1 MTGHH
6 AAVPQAPAPAAQPDQ
21 PVLSLDLLTGRARPV
36 SGRRHAEQ
44 VPLAVD
50 AETARRLAEVSQE
63 HGVAPFTVLLA
74 VGKLLLGRYVGARD
88 VTVGTPVAGA
98 LAVLR
103 TSWADDET
111 AAELFARVGAALRT
125 ASADAGV
132 PLGGADEGPGPQPAA
147 GQAAPCPVVFA
158 QGVVS
163 AAGDASPDLTVCWD
177 ESAATGLSGVLGYDP
192 DLFDLATARRFAGHY
207 LNLLG
212 HALAEPGTRVAALV
226 HTCAE
231 ERALLTQW
239 GTGES
244 VAGAPGV
251 PEAFLARAGAS
262 PEAVALEYDGD
273 ILTYAQLRDRADAL
287 AAVLHAQGVTRG
299 SVVGLAMA
307 PSAQLVV
314 AMLAVLAAGAAYL
327 PLDPAHPRTRRA
339 FMLRDSGARL
349 LIADGAVDFA
359 DDLPVLRLDRP
370 VPPAVRDAAA
380 PAHPAELACVL
391 YTSGSTGRPKGV
403 GITHG
408 GIIRLVHDAGYL
420 RVGPGDVVAQVANVS
435 FDAATFE
442 VWGALLSG
450 ARLVGIAKDDAL
462 TPARLGERLAD
473 HGVSTMFLTTAL
485 FHRCVDADPT
495 IFAPLRTL
503 FFGGEAADARR
514 VAALR
519 TALPGLRLVNGYGPT
534 EGTTFASTW
543 DVTELPEGA
552 ARTPIGRPIG
562 GTRLHV
568 LDDHGRQSG
577 IGVPGELHL
586 GGPGLARGY
595 LGRPDLTAERFVPS
609 PFEPG
614 ERLYRT
620 GDVVRWREDGQ
631 LEYLGRADH
640 QLKIR
645 GVRIEPDEIASVLAT
660 CPGVRAAAVDV
671 RGDGDRRYLV
681 AYVVSAGQVTAAE
694 MRAHLAAQL
703 PAAMVPAF
711 YVPLETLPVTP
722 NGKLDRAALP
732 EPAAHHGA
740 RAAGGPPPRG
750 PVEELVA
757 EVWQELLGV
766 PVASAADDFFALG
779 GHSLLAAQMVR
790 RVAARAGV
798 DLGVRVAFEA
808 PTVAAFAVRVAAA
821 RPAVAHLPIPAAG
834 DGPHPL
840 SYGQQRLWFLDQLAP
855 GRAVYTVQLVLT
867 IDGPLDVTVLDAGL
881 QALVRRHAA
890 LRTRLVTLDGE
901 PRQIV
906 DDAPSSVLVVDD
918 LRGCADQD
926 ERAHALVRQDADEP
940 FDLAVGPLARWR
952 LVRLTDRRC
961 LLLVT
966 VHHALCD
973 GASVNVLIRDLGLL
987 YAAVATG
994 APAPPPLTVG
1004 YADYTR
1010 WQRELLAGETRAA
1023 QLAYWVDR
1031 LAGAP
1036 AALDLATGR
1045 PRPPVTRH
1053 VGEMFGIRLPA
1064 ALVRRVDEVGR
1075 RHGASRFM
1083 VLLAVFQVLLG
1094 RYADVRDVSVGSP
1107 VAGRTRPEFDD
1118 VVGFFVNTVVLR
1130 VRWRDTDTF
1139 GELLTRARD
1148 AVLGAYEHQDVPFE
1162 QVVEAV
1168 RPSRDASRSPLF
1180 QVMFSAQSVPE
1191 RTDALPGL
1199 SVAVAES
1206 TGRVAKFDLTVAWDE
1221 TPTVEGDL
1229 RGTVEYDVDLFDR
1242 ETVERL
1248 AQSYH
1253 TLLEAAL
1260 AAPGAP
1266 VATLDLL
1273 AEPEPIP
1280 PAAPHPGM
1288 PAAATLH
1295 GLVAAAAASWPD
1307 HPAVVQ
1313 GDRSVSH
1320 GELAARAA
1328 AVQAHL
1334 TACGVRSGDTVAVLL
1349 DRTPDWPAA
1358 LLGVLRTGA
1367 AYVPL
1372 APATPQVRLA
1382 HILAE
1387 SSAVVLLG
1395 SRDNGP
1401 YAAGVPFVAIEDALA
1416 AAPAVTAPPVH
1427 PSAPAYVLYTSGTT
1441 GQPKGV
1447 SVSHANLVHTL
1458 EAVAGHYELTRDDR
1472 VLQFAALTF
1481 DVAVE
1486 ELFSTLIRGGTVVLP
1501 PRGPVPGLDELTALA
1516 RRERLTVLNLP
1527 ASYWHEWVAALDHRP
1542 PASCPQLRLVVV
1554 GSERVD
1560 ARRLTRWRTAAPQVR
1575 WLNAYGPTETTITAT
1590 VHEPADDGERATSTV
1605 PIGRPLPGVRAY
1617 VLDGALRP
1625 LPRGVAGELWL
1636 GGPGVAHGYVG
1647 DPAGTATAFLPDPWG
1662 PPGARMYGTRD
1673 RVRLGAAGELEFLGR
1688 DDDQVKLRG
1697 HRIELGD
1704 VEAAL
1709 GTFPPVGEAAAV
1721 LREDV
1726 PGRPVLV
1733 GYVTPAGVDV
1743 TRLRAHLADR
1753 LPGYMVPS
1761 AIVVL
1766 DRLPR
1771 GERGKA
1777 DRAALPPPVA
1787 TTAGHAAPSS
1797 ELERMV
1803 AAIWREVLMVEHVGT
1818 DENFF
1823 EIGGHSLLMVRVQ
1836 TRLGEQLGRPVPVV
1850 DLFRHPTVRA
1860 LARHLASGQPA
1871 PAPTTGQLRAEI
1883 RRTIQ
1888 RGQTPRHG

>member
-855 GRAVYTVQLVLT
+855 GGRCTRCSWCSPSTGRSTSPSSTQE
-867 IDGPLDVTVLDAGL
+867 L

-926 ERAHALVRQDADEP
+926 GGPTPWCARTPTSPSTLPSGPWPVAPGPAHRSALSA
-940 FDLAVGPLARWR
+940 AG
-952 LVRLTDRRC
+952 
-961 LLLVT
+961 
-966 VHHALCD
+966 D
-973 GASVNVLIRDLGLL
+973 GAPRALRRRLGQRADPRPRSALRGL
-987 YAAVATG
+987 ATG

-1045 PRPPVTRH
+1045 PRPAVTRH
-1053 VGEMFGIRLPA
+1053 AGRCSASGCPPRWSGGSTRWAGGTAPA
-1064 ALVRRVDEVGR
+1064 GSWFCSPSSSGAGPVRGRPRRQRRQSGRRTYPPRVRRRGR
-1075 RHGASRFM
+1075 LLRQHG
-1083 VLLAVFQVLLG
+1083 
-1094 RYADVRDVSVGSP
+1094 
-1107 VAGRTRPEFDD
+1107 RPA
-1118 VVGFFVNTVVLR
+1118 R
-1130 VRWRDTDTF
+1130 RWRDTDTF

-1180 QVMFSAQSVPE
+1180 QVMLSAQSVPE

-1248 AQSYH
+1248 ARVTTPCSRPRWPRRAPRWQPWICSPNPSRSRRPP
-1253 TLLEAAL
+1253 LLRGAGRRDAARS
-1260 AAPGAP
+1260 GRRCGG
-1266 VATLDLL
+1266 LL
-1273 AEPEPIP
+1273 ARSPRRR
-1280 PAAPHPGM
+1280 PG
-1288 PAAATLH
+1288 
-1295 GLVAAAAASWPD
+1295 
-1307 HPAVVQ
+1307 
-1313 GDRSVSH
+1313 
-1320 GELAARAA
+1320 
-1328 AVQAHL
+1328 
-1334 TACGVRSGDTVAVLL
+1334 
-1349 DRTPDWPAA
+1349 
-1358 LLGVLRTGA
+1358 
-1367 AYVPL
+1367 
-1372 APATPQVRLA
+1372 
-1382 HILAE
+1382 
-1387 SSAVVLLG
+1387 
-1395 SRDNGP
+1395 
-1401 YAAGVPFVAIEDALA
+1401 
-1416 AAPAVTAPPVH
+1416 
-1427 PSAPAYVLYTSGTT
+1427 
-1441 GQPKGV
+1441 
-1447 SVSHANLVHTL
+1447 
-1458 EAVAGHYELTRDDR
+1458 
-1472 VLQFAALTF
+1472 
-1481 DVAVE
+1481 
-1486 ELFSTLIRGGTVVLP
+1486 
-1501 PRGPVPGLDELTALA
+1501 
-1516 RRERLTVLNLP
+1516 
-1527 ASYWHEWVAALDHRP
+1527 
-1542 PASCPQLRLVVV
+1542 
-1554 GSERVD
+1554 
-1560 ARRLTRWRTAAPQVR
+1560 
-1575 WLNAYGPTETTITAT
+1575 
-1590 VHEPADDGERATSTV
+1590 
-1605 PIGRPLPGVRAY
+1605 
-1617 VLDGALRP
+1617 
-1625 LPRGVAGELWL
+1625 
-1636 GGPGVAHGYVG
+1636 
-1647 DPAGTATAFLPDPWG
+1647 
-1662 PPGARMYGTRD
+1662 
-1673 RVRLGAAGELEFLGR
+1673 
-1688 DDDQVKLRG
+1688 
-1697 HRIELGD
+1697 
-1704 VEAAL
+1704 
-1709 GTFPPVGEAAAV
+1709 
-1721 LREDV
+1721 
-1726 PGRPVLV
+1726 
-1733 GYVTPAGVDV
+1733 
-1743 TRLRAHLADR
+1743 
-1753 LPGYMVPS
+1753 
-1761 AIVVL
+1761 
-1766 DRLPR
+1766 
-1771 GERGKA
+1771 
-1777 DRAALPPPVA
+1777 
-1787 TTAGHAAPSS
+1787 
-1797 ELERMV
+1797 
-1803 AAIWREVLMVEHVGT
+1803 
-1818 DENFF
+1818 
-1823 EIGGHSLLMVRVQ
+1823 
-1836 TRLGEQLGRPVPVV
+1836 
-1850 DLFRHPTVRA
+1850 
-1860 LARHLASGQPA
+1860 
-1871 PAPTTGQLRAEI
+1871 
-1883 RRTIQ
+1883 
-1888 RGQTPRHG
+1888 